1 MKGRVLPVGPPMEIR
16 IDRADL
22 VREME
27 SNGFQLAAEH
37 TFLEYQYFLI
47 FKVK

>member
-1 MKGRVLPVGPPMEIR
+1 MR
-16 IDRADL
+16 IAREAL
-22 VREME
+22 VKEME